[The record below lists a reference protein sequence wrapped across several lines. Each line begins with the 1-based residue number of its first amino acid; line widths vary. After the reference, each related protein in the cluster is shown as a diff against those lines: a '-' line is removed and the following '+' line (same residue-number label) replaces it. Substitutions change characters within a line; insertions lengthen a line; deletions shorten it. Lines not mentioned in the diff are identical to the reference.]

1 MSSCCHLVTKSCLT
15 LFQPHGLYP
24 ARLLCPWDSPGKNT
38 GVDYHFLLQGIFPTQ
53 GSNLH
58 LENCRQILYHWASS
72 EALASTIEM
81 LLNPVFLF
89 IPASLTALAQMSC
102 LAFFFFGSFLLS
114 FPHLSSISHTATKMS
129 VFGNTDLRMAAS
141 NLETPAPINTPLVCS
156 HIKNVDIAFQ
166 FLLLAAD

>member
-1 MSSCCHLVTKSCLT
+1 MFQLLSVDFLPLT
-15 LFQPHGLYP
+15 FFRLLLASQMFTTCLYP
-24 ARLLCPWDSPGKNT
+24 NNRLSVERVTFEQRSPCIN
-38 GVDYHFLLQGIFPTQ
+38 YRNAF
-53 GSNLH
+53 
-58 LENCRQILYHWASS
+58 ESS
-72 EALASTIEM
+72 LSFY
-81 LLNPVFLF
+81 PCF
-89 IPASLTALAQMSC
+89 SYC
-102 LAFFFFGSFLLS
+102 LSSDVLPSFFFFGSFLLS